1 MVLVLLPAC
10 SRPLHDNDGVTLE
23 GDMKPP
29 SFEDRRSHPG
39 DHTASSRRQHR
50 EAFVHDDVLAFAVVG
65 NGLRAG
71 ENQNGD
77 MTR

>member
-23 GDMKPP
+23 GDTKPP
-29 SFEDRRSHPG
+29 GFEDRRSHPG

-50 EAFVHDDVLAFAVVG
+50 EAFVNNDVLVFAVVG

-71 ENQNGD
+71 GNENGD